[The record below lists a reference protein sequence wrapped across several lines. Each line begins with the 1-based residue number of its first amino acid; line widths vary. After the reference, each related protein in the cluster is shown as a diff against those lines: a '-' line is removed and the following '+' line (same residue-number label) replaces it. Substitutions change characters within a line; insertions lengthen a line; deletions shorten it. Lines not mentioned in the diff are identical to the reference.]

1 LRFQEAAAWRALR
14 LPAKFPNSYRPISLL
29 SCLGKVVEKIIAQ
42 RLIWFINRLN
52 LISHNQV
59 AFKKKHSTMDAFLR
73 IQHFASNALSTKNHV
88 SILAMD
94 FERALDRVGIYAA
107 LLKALRPIALS
118 EFE

>member
-1 LRFQEAAAWRALR
+1 
-14 LPAKFPNSYRPISLL
+14 
-29 SCLGKVVEKIIAQ
+29 
-42 RLIWFINRLN
+42 
-52 LISHNQV
+52 
-59 AFKKKHSTMDAFLR
+59 MDAFLR